1 MLQTDALFPWKSVY
15 ENCLLGLKIRKE
27 ETKENVLRVEKLLK
41 KYDLWEFKDNYPDSL
56 SGGMRQRVALIRTLA
71 IDPDI
76 LFLDEPFSKLDYQTR
91 LALSNDIY
99 NIIKKEGKTAI
110 MVTHDIAEA
119 ISMSDRIIILLKRP
133 GKVKKIEEIKLKGK
147 NPIENRKDPLFLEY
161 HDKIWR
167 QLDEYL

>member
-1 MLQTDALFPWKSVY
+1 MSVLKLRIKSFVSIIGPSGCGKSTILGILSFLVPKSGGTVKFYKDKPVIGYMLQTDALFPWKSVY

-91 LALSNDIY
+91 LSF
-99 NIIKKEGKTAI
+99 
-110 MVTHDIAEA
+110 V
-119 ISMSDRIIILLKRP
+119 
-133 GKVKKIEEIKLKGK
+133 
-147 NPIENRKDPLFLEY
+147 
-161 HDKIWR
+161 
-167 QLDEYL
+167 